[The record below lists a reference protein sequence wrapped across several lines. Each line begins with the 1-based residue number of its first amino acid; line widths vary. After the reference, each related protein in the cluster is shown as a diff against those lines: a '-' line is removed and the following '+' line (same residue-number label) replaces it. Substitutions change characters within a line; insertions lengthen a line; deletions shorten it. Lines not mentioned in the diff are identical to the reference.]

1 MRCTLKTNKMPSYWH
16 KSAAGCVAALLL
28 GCATP
33 PGQVGNLAAL
43 VPATTP
49 VPGHGAVTT
58 LAEDRAESKTPS
70 SATPALA
77 FSPSRAATAAT
88 SSHLQ
93 AEPVATSAPV
103 AADAPWTQRGRASWY
118 GKQFNGRRTA
128 SGERFNA
135 MALTAAHRSLPLRS
149 YARVRVV
156 GSGKEVVVR
165 INDRGPFHK
174 GRVLDVSY
182 AAARQL
188 GIVAR
193 GTALVD
199 IAPLAAD
206 AVPDQ
211 VDVGGG
217 AQQDVP

>member
-1 MRCTLKTNKMPSYWH
+1 MNGRTVRTTKMPSWWR
-16 KSAAGCVAALLL
+16 KAVAGFVAGLLL

-33 PGQVGNLAAL
+33 PGEFGKSAASAPERAPAPGQVAA
-43 VPATTP
+43 PALP
-49 VPGHGAVTT
+49 EHKV
-58 LAEDRAESKTPS
+58 DSK
-70 SATPALA
+70 SAPALA
-77 FSPSRAATAAT
+77 HSPAGLTTAPP
-88 SSHLQ
+88 SPNVQ
-93 AEPVATSAPV
+93 AEPGPGPTVAPV
-103 AADAPWTQRGRASWY
+103 ERDGRWTQRGRASWY

-128 SGERFNA
+128 NGERFNA
-135 MALTAAHRSLPLRS
+135 MTLTAAHRSLPIPS

-165 INDRGPFHK
+165 INDRGPFHG

-188 GIVAR
+188 GIVGL

-206 AVPDQ
+206 YVPPEDGISDGTTQ
-211 VDVGGG
+211 S
-217 AQQDVP
+217 VP